1 MLACGL
7 DFGTS
12 NSTVACRD
20 DSGAA
25 RLLALED
32 GRTTLPS
39 AVFFHV
45 DDGHTSFG
53 RAAMADYLDGH
64 EGRLMRSLKSVLGS
78 ALLDE
83 RTEAGGRS
91 VSFRDLLARF
101 LTELKARG
109 ERAAGQ
115 PLEAVVLGRP
125 VRFVDEDA
133 AADRAAEAALV
144 DTARRAGFR
153 QVALQLE
160 PIAAAFDHEAT
171 MSREALVLVADLG
184 GGTCDFTVARL
195 GPERAG
201 RSDRRDDVLANTGVH
216 VGGTDLDRAFS
227 LAAAMPAFGYRGQL
241 RNGRQMPSA
250 PYFDLATWHL
260 INTLYA
266 RKQIAR
272 IDALRRE
279 AADPAAIDRLLSL
292 LHRRDGHWLAAQVEA
307 AKVALSQRADA
318 ELAIERRAGSVL
330 AVTRAGL
337 ERAIAP
343 LADRVAQAV
352 HEALAASGV
361 AAPRIDTVFF
371 TGGSSLVPLL
381 RERIAAIVPDA
392 RPADGDVFGAVGLG
406 LALDARRRFA

>member
-1 MLACGL
+1 MTACGL

-12 NSTVACRD
+12 NSTVGCRAGA
-20 DSGAA
+20 GAA

-32 GRTTLPS
+32 GRPTLPS

-53 RAAMADYLDGH
+53 RAAMADYLEGH

-78 ALLDE
+78 ALLDDM
-83 RTEAGGRS
+83 TAAGGRS
-91 VSFRDLLARF
+91 VSFRDILARF
-101 LTELKARG
+101 VAELKARA
-109 ERAAGQ
+109 ERAAER

-125 VRFVDEDA
+125 VRFVDDDDA
-133 AADRAAEAALV
+133 ADQAAEAALV
-144 DTARRAGFR
+144 DSARRAGFR
-153 QVALQLE
+153 EIALQFE

-171 MSREALVLVADLG
+171 MTRESIVLVADLG
-184 GGTCDFTVARL
+184 GGTCDFTIARL
-195 GPERAG
+195 GPDRAD
-201 RSDRRDDVLANTGVH
+201 RADRRDDVLANTGVH

-227 LAAAMPAFGYRGQL
+227 LAAAMPAFGYGGRL

-260 INTLYA
+260 VNTLYA
-266 RKQIAR
+266 RRQIAR
-272 IDALRRE
+272 IEALRRE
-279 AADPAAIDRLLSL
+279 AADPAAIERLLCL

-318 ELAIERRAGSVL
+318 QFPIERRAGTAL
-330 AVTRAGL
+330 MVTRAAL
-337 ERAIAP
+337 ESAIAP
-343 LADRVAQAV
+343 LVERIERAV
-352 HEALAASGV
+352 REALAAAGLAS
-361 AAPRIDTVFF
+361 ARIETVLF

-381 RERIAAIVPDA
+381 RDRIASIVPQA

-406 LALDARRRFA
+406 LALDAQRRFG